1 MFADTRPADL
11 GPGAGP
17 DGLPRLDEFR
27 VGHPSERLA
36 LLRQLRDA
44 GSAVVVSAP
53 DGTAFTTGLWAID
66 EMRGCLSLEADPRSP
81 ALARVLSLDEAT
93 AVAYLDNVKLQ
104 FDLGGFTLVHGR
116 QGAVVQAPLP
126 REVWRFQRRG
136 SFRVRVAEGGVP
148 MARFRHPAIPE
159 MALALRLL
167 DVSLGGC
174 ALALPGDVPPLQ
186 PGTAIGLA
194 QIELDRDTHFTA
206 SLTLQ
211 HAECITATS
220 DRGDRATPG
229 LRLGCS
235 WELARGNAEPQLQR
249 WLDQAQRS
257 QRRRLL

>member
-27 VGHPSERLA
+27 VGHPGERLA
-36 LLRQLRDA
+36 LLRQLRDGA
-44 GSAVVVSAP
+44 SAVVVSAP
-53 DGTAFTTGLWAID
+53 DGTAFTTTLWAID
-66 EMRGCLSLEADPRSP
+66 DLRGCLSLQADERSP
-81 ALARVLSLDEAT
+81 ALARVLALDEAT
-93 AVAYLDNVKLQ
+93 AVAYLDSIKLQ

-116 QGAVVQAPLP
+116 HGAAVQAPLP

-136 SFRVRVAEGGVP
+136 SFRVRVAEAGVP
-148 MARFRHPAIPE
+148 MARFRHPAMPE

-186 PGTAIGLA
+186 PGTEIGLA

-206 SLTLQ
+206 RLTLQ
-211 HAECITATS
+211 HAECVSAAS
-220 DRGDRATPG
+220 DRADRATPG
-229 LRLGCS
+229 LRLGCA
-235 WELARGNAEPQLQR
+235 WDLGRGHAEHQLQR
-249 WLDQAQRS
+249 WLDQAQRA
-257 QRRRLL
+257 QRRGLL